1 MYIAITLILC
11 FLVIYIAVH
20 QSYKNPA
27 KWFNLMWP
35 LQILI
40 VYLLFRNEFKFVGLG
55 LIYILVVCLIY
66 SLGGDFGKYIMRNV
80 CQKEKHHYIYK
91 RKYAISLLCL
101 LLSFSLFIVI
111 KNIYSSD
118 FGLSSVFSL
127 EELLEL
133 NHQSS
138 IDRYAGNN
146 ENSILSQ
153 MGRVIIYLTSIYG
166 GYLYALESG
175 KGRLLSIISIFP
187 SMFISLTQSVKSG
200 FITSVFLWIIGW
212 YVAFTIMNNRKINFN
227 FKIIKKIIVYF
238 SIFYSILFFS
248 MIMRTGKFD
257 MYILNEIS
265 IKIVNY
271 TFGHLPAFDIWFS
284 NNYSNIEPEGGITT
298 FAGITNYLGLSKRE
312 MGIYNEQIYYGISN
326 YANNHTNVFTAFRAL
341 AEDFG
346 ILFSLIIVFFTGTIT
361 GISLNCIKKNIGIL
375 NAQWILMGTLFYISW
390 SFVTS
395 VWAYTSYIVAL
406 YAMYLCLKFVIWKD

>member
-1 MYIAITLILC
+1 
-11 FLVIYIAVH
+11 
-20 QSYKNPA
+20 
-27 KWFNLMWP
+27 
-35 LQILI
+35 
-40 VYLLFRNEFKFVGLG
+40 
-55 LIYILVVCLIY
+55 
-66 SLGGDFGKYIMRNV
+66 
-80 CQKEKHHYIYK
+80 
-91 RKYAISLLCL
+91 
-101 LLSFSLFIVI
+101 
-111 KNIYSSD
+111 
-118 FGLSSVFSL
+118 
-127 EELLEL
+127 
-133 NHQSS
+133 
-138 IDRYAGNN
+138 
-146 ENSILSQ
+146 
-153 MGRVIIYLTSIYG
+153 
-166 GYLYALESG
+166 
-175 KGRLLSIISIFP
+175 
-187 SMFISLTQSVKSG
+187 MFISLTQSVKSG